1 MTDSTRRRQNL
12 ERTAKLLF
20 LVALGFLVF
29 PFLASFFPA
38 ADESEGERTR
48 PGLLV
53 DLADLAPGAVR
64 QVVWKGYPVW
74 IYRRTRRDV
83 EGVLSLAQELADLNS
98 VFSVQPAEMRN
109 PLRSLRPEYFVF
121 VPLETKRSCQ
131 VHYVAS
137 DHQFGDS
144 RLAWYGG
151 FTEPCYGARFDL
163 AGRIYRDTGMGEQQN
178 LTIPPYRF
186 VSDTQIELL
195 L

>member
-1 MTDSTRRRQNL
+1 MRATHRRQNL
-12 ERTAKLLF
+12 ERAAKLLF
-20 LVALGFLVF
+20 LVALGFLVV

-38 ADESEGERTR
+38 VDESEGESTR

-64 QVVWKGYPVW
+64 QVVWMGYPVW

-83 EGVLSLAQELADLNS
+83 EGVLSLAQELADLHS

-131 VHYVAS
+131 VHHVTS
-137 DHQFGDS
+137 DEQFGNA
-144 RLAWYGG
+144 RQAWYGG

-163 AGRIYRDTGMGEQQN
+163 AGRIYRDTGTGEQRN